1 MSIQAVVIQTSG
13 CQEDFPN
20 VEPPRCNVLLGST
33 KSQRGKKK
41 TLKHAYMTLVTE
53 ILQHLPQN
61 PLLKSFWFFRT
72 KEKVQSMEA
81 GWWLCSYEQKL
92 QSAWD
97 FRQYLQFYRLEQGN
111 GFLIVFFAWTP
122 GTIT

>member
-1 MSIQAVVIQTSG
+1 MS
-13 CQEDFPN
+13 CL
-20 VEPPRCNVLLGST
+20 VLQNH
-33 KSQRGKKK
+33 KEEKKK

-111 GFLIVFFAWTP
+111 GFLIVFFA
-122 GTIT
+122 